1 MIESL
6 ALQRRIWR
14 IVGFCAGILLTG
26 QEPAKLAPRM
36 YGMRERRR
44 MIDKLKRPSVLLVLI
59 VFAFALLAGPHLWKA
74 YHRQVMLSEPQI
86 VTIVGLS
93 QATIQGLG
101 GAYPASV
108 EISAR
113 NVGYLQPGDE
123 TTFELMFFV
132 KPGQIGQEDIEL
144 PPVKTQCNLFAPQ
157 MKMLELPLA
166 QRPLFESDIRAWN
179 VGQEVPENYNP
190 FTGEK
195 RIGYFYMCRWIV
207 AAPKNE
213 GEHILA
219 YRTTF
224 SEPARTVRGSSGE
237 DFVQSQTIPV
247 QLHVA
252 EPLLDPSKI
261 STYLGIATAAVAL
274 LLQLSSFRASNSK
287 KMNDAST

>member
-1 MIESL
+1 
-6 ALQRRIWR
+6 
-14 IVGFCAGILLTG
+14 
-26 QEPAKLAPRM
+26 M
-36 YGMRERRR
+36 YRMRERGR
-44 MIDKLKRPSVLLVLI
+44 MIDRLKRPSVLLALI

-93 QATIQGLG
+93 QATIQGLEDVY
-101 GAYPASV
+101 AASV

-113 NVGYLQPGDE
+113 NVGYLHPGDE

-132 KPGQIGQEDIEL
+132 KPGLLGQEDTEL

-157 MKMLELPLA
+157 MKTLELPLA

-179 VGQEVPENYNP
+179 SGKEILENYNP

-195 RIGYFYMCRWIV
+195 RIGYLYMYRWIV

-213 GEHILA
+213 GEHIIA
-219 YRTTF
+219 YQTTF
-224 SEPARTVRGSSGE
+224 SEPARRVRGGSGG

-252 EPLLDPSKI
+252 EPLLDLSRI
-261 STYLGIATAAVAL
+261 STYLGIATATVAL
-274 LLQLSSFRASNSK
+274 LLQLSSLRASNSK
-287 KMNDAST
+287 KVNDSSA